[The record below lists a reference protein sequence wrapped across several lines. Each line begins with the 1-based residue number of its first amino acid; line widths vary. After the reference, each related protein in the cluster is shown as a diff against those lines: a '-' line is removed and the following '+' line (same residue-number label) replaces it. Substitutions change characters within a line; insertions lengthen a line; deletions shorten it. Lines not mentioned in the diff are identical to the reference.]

1 MLPAIRVRPDWR
13 GYSFRGSAGRRA
25 VRAVVFLDYQNVY
38 HGARDAFFS
47 RSDPSS
53 LGAVHPLALGRLL
66 ASRGLADTHL
76 HQVRVYRGVPH
87 PARDPRAHR
96 AATRQV
102 AAHQAEDPAL
112 VKHVLRPLQYPTA
125 WPRERAREKGVDVA
139 LAVDFVAMALEGAF
153 DVGVIV
159 STDTDLR
166 PALEAITQRGRA
178 PKCEVAAWQ
187 RADKRSPRLSIG
199 VSPLWCHW
207 LSRSD
212 YEAVADRTNYARAS

>member
-13 GYSFRGSAGRRA
+13 GYFFLDSTGSRA

-47 RSDPSS
+47 PSDPSS
-53 LGAVHPLALGRLL
+53 LGAVRPLALGRLL
-66 ASRGLADTHL
+66 VTRGLADTQL
-76 HQVRVYRGVPH
+76 EQVRVYRGVPH

-96 AATRQV
+96 AAMRQV
-102 AAHQAEDPAL
+102 AAHEAEDPNLIA
-112 VKHVLRPLQYPTA
+112 HVLRPLQYPPA

-139 LAVDFVAMALEGAF
+139 LAVDFVAMALEKTF

-166 PALEAITQRGRA
+166 PALEAVTARGRA

-187 RADKRSPRLSIG
+187 RAHKRSPRLSIG
-199 VSPLWCHW
+199 LAPLWCHW
-207 LSRSD
+207 LSLSD
-212 YEAVADRTNYARAS
+212 YEAVADRTNYARG